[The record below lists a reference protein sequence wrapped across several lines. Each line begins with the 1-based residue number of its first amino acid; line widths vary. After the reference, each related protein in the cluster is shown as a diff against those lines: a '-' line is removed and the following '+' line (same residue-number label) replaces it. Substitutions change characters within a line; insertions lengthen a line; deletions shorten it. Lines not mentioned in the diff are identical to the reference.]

1 MLFCHYEFIKL
12 ILNGLLIN
20 NKSYLKSQSLKI
32 SGQGKLQGNIEI
44 SGAKN
49 SALVLLAASLLT
61 NEKIILENVPWL
73 TDIEKMRNIL
83 KNLGV
88 NLVNKNNQLEIDSRD
103 ISIKELPFELV
114 NGLRA
119 SFFCIGA
126 LLAKFGEVK
135 IPLPGGCDIGLRPID
150 EHINGLKA
158 LGAEIII
165 EEGIVKAKLKGEIK
179 KLYGTHIKL
188 QCPSVGATETL
199 IMAASL
205 AKGRTVIQNAAREP
219 EIHDLCQMLNKMGAK
234 IYGAGK
240 EKIIIDGVHKLHGCT
255 HKVIPDRIE
264 AGTFLIAAAATS
276 SSITISP
283 VIPNHLEAV
292 INKLREA
299 GSLIMI
305 KGDSITIKGKAIKA
319 VDIET
324 APFPGFPTD
333 LQAPFTALMTI
344 ANGESKITETIFE
357 NRMNHIHLLNKM
369 GACIKLDQNTAHIKG
384 VQTLKGMDLVGS
396 DLRSSAALIIAGI
409 IAKGSSKIYGLEHL
423 DRGYENF
430 ELKLKKLGIKITR
443 EFNKSTFMENGY
455 KIELKSED
463 IAKPR
468 AA

>member
-1 MLFCHYEFIKL
+1 MIWESK
-12 ILNGLLIN
+12 
-20 NKSYLKSQSLKI
+20 NKSYPESQNLKVI
-32 SGQGKLQGNIEI
+32 GQGKLYGKVEI

-61 NEKIILENVPWL
+61 NEKIILENVPRL
-73 TDIEKMRNIL
+73 TDIEKMENIL

-88 NLVNKNNQLEIDSRD
+88 DLVFAKNKLVIDSKN
-103 ISIKELPFELV
+103 ISIKELPDELV

-119 SFFCIGA
+119 SFFCIGP
-126 LLAKFGEVK
+126 LITRFGEAKV
-135 IPLPGGCDIGLRPID
+135 PLPGGCDIGSRPID
-150 EHINGLKA
+150 EHISGLKA

-165 EEGIVKAKLKGEIK
+165 EERTVIAKIKGNK
-179 KLYGTHIKL
+179 NKLYGTNIKL
-188 QCPSVGATETL
+188 KCPSVGATETL

-205 AKGRTVIQNAAREP
+205 AEGRTTIENAAREP
-219 EIHDLCQMLNKMGAK
+219 EIQDLCQMLNKMGAK
-234 IYGAGK
+234 IYDSGK
-240 EKIIIDGVHKLHGCT
+240 EKIIIDGVNKLNGCT

-283 VIPNHLEAV
+283 VIPHHLEAV
-292 INKLREA
+292 TNKLQES
-299 GSLIMI
+299 GS
-305 KGDSITIKGKAIKA
+305 KITIKGNSISIKSKEIKG

-357 NRMNHIHLLNKM
+357 NRMNHIYLLNKM
-369 GACIKLDQNTAHIKG
+369 GANIKLNKNIAHIKG
-384 VQTLKGMDLVGS
+384 VKTINGMNLVGS

-430 ELKLKKLGIKITR
+430 ESKLKNLGIKIIR
-443 EFNKSTFMENGY
+443 ETSERNFEENEF
-455 KIELKSED
+455 KIKPNSDD
-463 IAKPR
+463 ISKVK

>member
-1 MLFCHYEFIKL
+1 MIWESK
-12 ILNGLLIN
+12 
-20 NKSYLKSQSLKI
+20 NKSYPESQNLKVL
-32 SGQGKLQGNIEI
+32 GQGKLFGTVEI

-61 NEKIILENVPWL
+61 SEKIIIENVPRL
-73 TDIEKMRNIL
+73 TDIEKMENIL

-88 NLVNKNNQLEIDSRD
+88 NLVYEKNKLEIDSKN
-103 ISIKELPFELV
+103 ISIKELPDELV

-119 SFFCIGA
+119 SFFCIGP
-126 LLAKFGEVK
+126 LITRFGEAKV
-135 IPLPGGCDIGLRPID
+135 PLPGGCDIGSRPID
-150 EHINGLKA
+150 EHISGLKA

-165 EEGIVKAKLKGEIK
+165 EERTVIAKIKGNK
-179 KLYGTHIKL
+179 NKLYGTNIKL
-188 QCPSVGATETL
+188 KCPSVGATETL

-205 AKGRTVIQNAAREP
+205 AEGRTTIENAAREP
-219 EIHDLCQMLNKMGAK
+219 EIQDLCQMLNKMGAK
-234 IYGAGK
+234 IYDSGK
-240 EKIIIDGVHKLHGCT
+240 EKIIVDGVKKLDGCT

-276 SSITISP
+276 SSITVSP
-283 VIPNHLEAV
+283 VIPTHLEAV
-292 INKLREA
+292 TKKLKESGSKITIN
-299 GSLIMI
+299 GN
-305 KGDSITIKGKAIKA
+305 SITIKGKEIKG
-319 VDIET
+319 VDIDT

-369 GACIKLDQNTAHIKG
+369 GACIKLNKNIAHIKG
-384 VQTLKGMDLVGS
+384 VKKINGMDLVGS

-430 ELKLKKLGIKITR
+430 ESKLKNLGIKIIR
-443 EFNKSTFMENGY
+443 ETSERNFEENEF
-455 KIELKSED
+455 KIKPNSDD
-463 IAKPR
+463 ISKVK

>member
-1 MLFCHYEFIKL
+1 MLSK
-12 ILNGLLIN
+12 

-32 SGQGKLQGNIEI
+32 IGQGKLKGNIEI

-73 TDIEKMRNIL
+73 TDIEKMLNIL

-88 NLVNKNNQLEIDSRD
+88 NLVTNNTQLEIDSRN

-119 SFFCIGA
+119 SFFCIGP
-126 LLAKFGEVK
+126 LLAKYGEVK

-165 EEGIVKAKLKGEIK
+165 EKEIVKAKLKGKSK

-188 QCPSVGATETL
+188 KCPSVGATETL

-205 AKGRTVIQNAAREP
+205 AKGRTVIENAAREP
-219 EIHDLCQMLNKMGAK
+219 EIQDLCQMLNKMGAK
-234 IYGAGK
+234 IYDSGK
-240 EKIIIDGVHKLHGCT
+240 ETIIIDGVNELYGCT

-283 VIPNHLEAV
+283 VMPNHLEAV
-292 INKLREA
+292 IHKLRET
-299 GSLIMI
+299 GSLIRI
-305 KGDSITIKGKAIKA
+305 RGNSITIHGKAIKA

-344 ANGESKITETIFE
+344 ADGESKITETIFE

-384 VQTLKGMDLVGS
+384 VQSLKGMDLVGS
-396 DLRSSAALIIAGI
+396 DLRSSAALIIAAI
-409 IAKGSSKIYGLEHL
+409 IAKSTSRIFGLEHL
-423 DRGYENF
+423 DRGYESF
-430 ELKLKKLGIKITR
+430 ESKLYKLGIDIKR
-443 EFNKSTFMENGY
+443 EFNKKILIEKEY
-455 KIELKSED
+455 KLNSNEIKISQ
-463 IAKPR
+463 IN

>member
-1 MLFCHYEFIKL
+1 MICESKK
-12 ILNGLLIN
+12 
-20 NKSYLKSQSLKI
+20 KSYLKSQNLKI
-32 SGQGKLQGNIEI
+32 FGQGKLNGTVEI

-61 NEKIILENVPWL
+61 NEKIILQNVPRL
-73 TDIEKMRNIL
+73 TDIEKMKHIL

-88 NLVNKNNQLEIDSRD
+88 NVEDQNNILEIDSKN
-103 ISIKELPFELV
+103 ISIKELPYELV

-119 SFFCIGA
+119 SFFCIGP
-126 LLAKFGEVK
+126 LLSKFGEAK
-135 IPLPGGCDIGLRPID
+135 LPLPGGCNIGSRPID

-165 EEGIVKAKLKGEIK
+165 EEGIVKAKIK
-179 KLYGTHIKL
+179 KNKNKLNGTNIKL
-188 QCPSVGATETL
+188 KCPSVGATETL

-205 AKGRTVIQNAAREP
+205 AEGRTIIENAAREP
-219 EIHDLCQMLNKMGAK
+219 EIQDLCLMLNKMGAK
-234 IYGAGK
+234 IYDSGK
-240 EKIIIDGVHKLHGCT
+240 EKIIIDGVNKLCGCI

-276 SSITISP
+276 SSITVSP

-292 INKLREA
+292 TNKLQES
-299 GSLIMI
+299 GC
-305 KGDSITIKGKAIKA
+305 KITIKGNSITINPKELKA
-319 VDIET
+319 VNIIT

-344 ANGESKITETIFE
+344 ASGESKITETIFE
-357 NRMNHIHLLNKM
+357 NRMNHIHLLNQM
-369 GACIKLDQNTAHIKG
+369 GANIKLKKNVAFIKG
-384 VQTLKGMDLVGS
+384 VKTIKGMDLVAS

-409 IAKGSSKIYGLEHL
+409 IAKGNSKIYGLEHL

-430 ELKLKKLGIKITR
+430 ESKLKTLGIKIMR
-443 EFNKSTFMENGY
+443 EFNKRSFNEKEY
-455 KIELKSED
+455 KIDSDPED
-463 IAKPR
+463 IPKCR

>member
-1 MLFCHYEFIKL
+1 MICGSKK
-12 ILNGLLIN
+12 
-20 NKSYLKSQSLKI
+20 KSYLKSQNLKI
-32 SGQGKLQGNIEI
+32 LGQGKLNGIVHI

-61 NEKIILENVPWL
+61 DEKIILENVPCL
-73 TDIEKMRNIL
+73 TDIEKMGNIL

-88 NLVNKNNQLEIDSRD
+88 ILADKNNQIEIDPRN
-103 ISIKELPFELV
+103 ISIKELPYELV

-119 SFFCIGA
+119 SFFCIGP
-126 LLAKFGEVK
+126 LLTKFGEAKV
-135 IPLPGGCDIGLRPID
+135 PLPGGCNIGSRPID
-150 EHINGLKA
+150 EHINGLIA
-158 LGAEIII
+158 LGADIII
-165 EEGIVKAKLKGEIK
+165 EEGIVKAKIRRNKN

-205 AKGRTVIQNAAREP
+205 AEGRTTIENAAREP
-219 EIHDLCQMLNKMGAK
+219 EIQDLCQMLNKMGAK
-234 IYGAGK
+234 IYDAGK
-240 EKIIIDGVHKLHGCT
+240 ETIIIDGVNKLFGCI

-264 AGTFLIAAAATS
+264 AGTFLIAAAATC

-283 VIPNHLEAV
+283 VIPHHLEAV
-292 INKLREA
+292 TNKLQES
-299 GSLIMI
+299 GS
-305 KGDSITIKGKAIKA
+305 KITIKGNSISIKSKEIKG

-369 GACIKLDQNTAHIKG
+369 GARIKLNKNVAYIKG
-384 VQTLKGMDLVGS
+384 VKTIYGMDLVGS

-430 ELKLKKLGIKITR
+430 ELKLKKLGVEIKR
-443 EFNKSTFMENGY
+443 EFTKTVIME
-455 KIELKSED
+455 ED
-463 IAKPR
+463 YSSDKDLSNIAHIK

>member
-1 MLFCHYEFIKL
+1 MICVSKK
-12 ILNGLLIN
+12 
-20 NKSYLKSQSLKI
+20 KSYLKSQNLKI
-32 SGQGKLQGNIEI
+32 FGQGKLNGRVEI

-61 NEKIILENVPWL
+61 NERIILENVPRL
-73 TDIEKMRNIL
+73 TDIEKMGDIL

-88 NLVNKNNQLEIDSRD
+88 NLVNKNNKLRIDSKN
-103 ISIKELPFELV
+103 ISIKELPYELV

-119 SFFCIGA
+119 SFFCIGP
-126 LLAKFGEVK
+126 LLSKFGEAKV
-135 IPLPGGCDIGLRPID
+135 PLPGGCNIGSRPID

-165 EEGIVKAKLKGEIK
+165 EEGIVKAKIKGK
-179 KLYGTHIKL
+179 KNKLYGTHIKL
-188 QCPSVGATETL
+188 NCPSVGATETL

-205 AKGRTVIQNAAREP
+205 AEGRTIIENAAREP
-219 EIHDLCQMLNKMGAK
+219 EIQDLCQMLNKMGAK
-234 IYGAGK
+234 IYDSGK
-240 EKIIIDGVHKLHGCT
+240 EKIIIDGVEKLFGCT

-276 SSITISP
+276 STITVSP
-283 VIPNHLEAV
+283 VIPNHLQAV
-292 INKLREA
+292 TDKLQES
-299 GSLIMI
+299 GCKITI
-305 KGDSITIKGKAIKA
+305 KGNSITIKGKAIQG
-319 VDIET
+319 VDIYT

-344 ANGESKITETIFE
+344 ASGKSRIKETIFE

-369 GACIKLDQNTAHIKG
+369 GADIKLNKNEAYIKG
-384 VQTLKGMDLVGS
+384 VKTLKGMDLIGS
-396 DLRSSAALIIAGI
+396 DLRSSAALIIAGV

-430 ELKLKKLGIKITR
+430 ESKLKTLGIKITR
-443 EFNKSTFMENGY
+443 EFRKRSFTDKEY
-455 KIELKSED
+455 KVIKNTED
-463 IAKPR
+463 ISKIK

>member
-1 MLFCHYEFIKL
+1 MIWESK
-12 ILNGLLIN
+12 
-20 NKSYLKSQSLKI
+20 NKSYPESQNLKVF
-32 SGQGKLQGNIEI
+32 GQGKLNGTVEI

-61 NEKIILENVPWL
+61 NEKIILDNVPRL
-73 TDIEKMRNIL
+73 TDIEKMENIL

-88 NLVNKNNQLEIDSRD
+88 NLEQKKNKLEIDSKN
-103 ISIKELPFELV
+103 ISIEELPDELV

-119 SFFCIGA
+119 SFFCIGP
-126 LLAKFGEVK
+126 LLSKFGEAKV
-135 IPLPGGCDIGLRPID
+135 PLPGGCNIGSRPID

-165 EEGIVKAKLKGEIK
+165 EERIVKAKIKGK
-179 KLYGTHIKL
+179 KNKLNGTHIKL
-188 QCPSVGATETL
+188 KCPSVGATETL

-205 AKGRTVIQNAAREP
+205 ADGRTTIENAAREP
-219 EIHDLCQMLNKMGAK
+219 EIQDLCQMLNKMGAK
-234 IYGAGK
+234 IYDSGK
-240 EKIIIDGVHKLHGCT
+240 EKIIIDGVNELYGCS

-292 INKLREA
+292 TNKLQES
-299 GSLIMI
+299 GSKITI
-305 KGDSITIKGKAIKA
+305 KGNSITIKGKEIKW

-369 GACIKLDQNTAHIKG
+369 GARIKLNKNVAYIKG
-384 VQTLKGMDLVGS
+384 VKTINGMNLVGS

-409 IAKGSSKIYGLEHL
+409 IAKGCSKIYGLEHL

-430 ELKLKKLGIKITR
+430 ELKLKNLGVKIIR
-443 EFNKSTFMENGY
+443 EVSENTFEENGY
-455 KIELKSED
+455 EIKPNAENFSKIE
-463 IAKPR
+463 